1 MEISVIKYKG
11 ELRTEAEHLAS
22 GKTIITDAPTD
33 NHGKGEA
40 FSPTDLM
47 STSLGACAV
56 TIMGIAANN
65 HGFPLGDVEIR
76 IGKYMASNP
85 RRVEKITVQFH
96 IPDQGYDEKQK
107 KILETAALNCPVS
120 KSLHPDLIQEFSF
133 VYH

>member
-1 MEISVIKYKG
+1 
-11 ELRTEAEHLAS
+11 
-22 GKTIITDAPTD
+22 
-33 NHGKGEA
+33 
-40 FSPTDLM
+40 M

-96 IPDQGYDEKQK
+96 IPNLDYDEKQK